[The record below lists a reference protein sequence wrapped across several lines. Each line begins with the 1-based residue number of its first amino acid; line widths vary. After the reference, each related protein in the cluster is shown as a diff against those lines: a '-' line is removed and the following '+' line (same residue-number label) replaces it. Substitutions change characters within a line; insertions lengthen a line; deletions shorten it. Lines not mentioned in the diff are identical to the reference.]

1 MSTILLAAIT
11 AFLSTS
17 ATLWATQ
24 ISKAVDRRRDR
35 LALVMANLIA
45 WIEFPYRIR
54 RRTSDKPETLEELAD
69 EGHQMQQRFAADEA
83 WIAAHQPKLLAD
95 YRSARREI
103 GESVGQAA
111 TEAWSMGPVSSAL
124 EMNIGDWGP
133 ARACHPHLVKFE
145 EAIKKRWW
153 QRFM

>member
-24 ISKAVDRRRDR
+24 LSKAVDRRRDR

-54 RRTSDKPETLEELAD
+54 RRTSDKPETLE
-69 EGHQMQQRFAADEA
+69 H
-83 WIAAHQPKLLAD
+83 H
-95 YRSARREI
+95 
-103 GESVGQAA
+103 
-111 TEAWSMGPVSSAL
+111 T
-124 EMNIGDWGP
+124 P
-133 ARACHPHLVKFE
+133 AEVRGMPPGFGAG
-145 EAIKKRWW
+145 
-153 QRFM
+153 